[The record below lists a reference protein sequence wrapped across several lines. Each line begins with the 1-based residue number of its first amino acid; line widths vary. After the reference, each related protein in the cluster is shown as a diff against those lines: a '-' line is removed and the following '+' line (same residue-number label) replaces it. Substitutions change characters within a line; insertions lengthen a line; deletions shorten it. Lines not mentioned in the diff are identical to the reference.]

1 MQVYVD
7 GHFVPA
13 EEARISVFD
22 HGFLYGD
29 GVFEGIRVY
38 ESRYHQAAGGSWRS
52 RQPPQRRGHG
62 CRDKSERRTV
72 PPCAPPRS

>member
-7 GHFVPA
+7 GDFVPA

-29 GVFEGIRVY
+29 GPVC
-38 ESRYHQAAGGSWRS
+38 SKQ
-52 RQPPQRRGHG
+52 
-62 CRDKSERRTV
+62 
-72 PPCAPPRS
+72 